1 MSDSAADFPTPK
13 AVSPRISEP
22 APGGGPCPRPPN
34 RTVHWAKVIWGTM
47 GLLVLV
53 VAAYWPL
60 GYAGFIWDD
69 SGWLTHNRFVHHWTG
84 LTTIWLHPT
93 ASPQYYPLVFTAFLL
108 QYKLWGANALAYHVV
123 NILLQLVNG
132 LLLWRILGKLGLKS
146 AWLIAA
152 IFAIHP
158 VQVETVGWVV
168 EQKSLLSAL
177 FYFAAVL
184 AWMRFAGLRRAPI
197 ETAAGTPGDNPV
209 VDPRS
214 SFQPPHEHAGLP
226 RDRGWSWYALASLFY
241 LFALLAK
248 TDACTLP
255 AVLLLLLWWK
265 RGRLED
271 RDVNP
276 MLAWFGLGLGMAIVT
291 VIMEHTQSGARGAV
305 FHFSWMQRLL
315 IAGKDLWFYPWKLI
329 WPHPL
334 LEVYPRWRISA
345 LGGLHGR
352 FAAAGWQWLFPITAF
367 AVPVALLLLHRRI
380 GRGPFTAVAFYG
392 LTISPVLGFISF
404 YTMRYTF
411 VADHYQYL
419 ACIGL
424 IALVVEGF
432 RFLVS
437 GCGWGAGGAHQSGD
451 PPRREPESGNWKR
464 SLAVGLGTV
473 IVVVLA
479 AQSWRQSWVY
489 RPPIHVWT
497 HVLKYDPTSYP
508 ALEHVGVY
516 ECNHGHLKVGMA
528 FLNRSFR
535 LSKGADPIIASNLGD
550 IYYKVE
556 HRYAA
561 AVGFYRQA
569 LEMDP
574 DMIATIIR
582 LVNCY
587 ERLGHWNQAFSDL
600 ARGLHEFP
608 RSAAL
613 HFAFGNALAAQH
625 AYAEAVFQYHQVLR
639 YEPDHTKALYNLAL
653 TLEKLDRRGEALRYF
668 ARAVRV
674 SPQFALGHFEYGK
687 CLLLQGQP
695 AAAAKQFR
703 IVIRFWPNHAAP
715 YRALAR
721 ALNAIGRR
729 TQAAAALARAAQ
741 LHQPTPSATTP
752 PRPFTAL
759 KRGTSVAA
767 PRGIRQG
774 VGIHRKHRGAP
785 R

>member
-1 MSDSAADFPTPK
+1 MSETPPRTFSA
-13 AVSPRISEP
+13 
-22 APGGGPCPRPPN
+22 RPQVILQ
-34 RTVHWAKVIWGTM
+34 TV
-47 GLLVLV
+47 GLAGLVFL
-53 VAAYWPL
+53 AYWPL
-60 GYAGFIWDD
+60 VRAGFIWDD
-69 SGWLTHNRFVHHWTG
+69 FTWIVTNPWVHHWSGLEHIWGVIDTG
-84 LTTIWLHPT
+84 
-93 ASPQYYPLVFTAFLL
+93 AQYYPLVFTAFLL
-108 QYKLWGANALAYHVV
+108 QYKLWGLHPLGYHLVSIALQAVNA
-123 NILLQLVNG
+123 I
-132 LLLWRILGKLGLKS
+132 LLWRILLRLGLKS
-146 AWLIAA
+146 AWIIAA

-158 VQVETVGWVV
+158 VQVETVGWVM
-168 EQKSLLSAL
+168 EQKNLLSAL
-177 FYFAAVL
+177 FYFAAVS
-184 AWMRFAGLRRAPI
+184 AWLRFTKLGRA
-197 ETAAGTPGDNPV
+197 PGDNPM
-209 VDPRS
+209 
-214 SFQPPHEHAGLP
+214 AGLRP
-226 RDRGWSWYALASLFY
+226 TAHHRIAMRCSVRTAWYLLATLFY
-241 LFALLAK
+241 ILALLAK

-255 AVLLLLLWWK
+255 VVLWLVIWWR
-265 RGRLED
+265 RGRVRW
-271 RDVNP
+271 RDFLAMAP
-276 MLAWFGLGLGMAIVT
+276 WLIFGAALAWVT
-291 VIMEHTQSGARGAV
+291 IFMEHTMVGASGPAYQ
-305 FHFSWMQRLL
+305 FSVAQRLL

-479 AQSWRQSWVY
+479 ARSWRQSWVY